1 MTQADLN
8 SEESLNVS
16 AQPLRKPAPFTPAS
30 PQTPASPNAW
40 MVTFTDLVA
49 LMLTFFVLLYS
60 MSSLDIVKWQNLTG
74 SLAES
79 LDSVEESSVVSP
91 KAQLDIV
98 PVRSIPGTDL
108 DYLTSVL
115 SERLEAEEVLREAE
129 FVNLGDRLVLSLPDA
144 LIFEADSST
153 LGEKAQGT
161 ISALGSVFRS
171 LSNSVEIV
179 AYPTETLGDEALGAE
194 QEAVWT
200 QALGRAIHLARLL
213 EDTGYGGS
221 IRPRGVAHGPK
232 PAPGAAADAA
242 GPSQE
247 SGQALRAAQRRF
259 DIILLDTSGERS

>member
-8 SEESLNVS
+8 SEESLNVT
-16 AQPLRKPAPFTPAS
+16 APPARRPVPFTPAS
-30 PQTPASPNAW
+30 PQTPTSPNAW

-60 MSSLDIVKWQNLTG
+60 MSSLDLVKWQNLTG
-74 SLAES
+74 SLAQS
-79 LDSVEESSVVSP
+79 LDSVEESSVVAP
-91 KAQLDIV
+91 KAQLDIL
-98 PVRSIPGTDL
+98 PVKSIPGTDL

-115 SERLEAEEVLREAE
+115 AERLEAEETLRDAE
-129 FVNLGDRLVLSLPDA
+129 FVNLGDRLVLSLSDA
-144 LIFEADSST
+144 LVFEPESSS

-161 ISALGSVFRS
+161 VSALGSVFRG

-179 AYPTETLGDEALGAE
+179 AYPIDEPSTEALGAE

-213 EDTGYGGS
+213 EDTGYTGT
-221 IRPRGVAHGPK
+221 IRPQGVAHLPTLGRGE
-232 PAPGAAADAA
+232 AT
-242 GPSQE
+242 QE
-247 SGQALRAAQRRF
+247 SVQEPERGLQAAQRRF